1 MTRPHSTTS
10 PSIISKNHH
19 HSHPLLYP
27 PELLPRPTPELTH
40 TPSATNST
48 STLTYLTI
56 SLSSAAG
63 VSKKLI
69 IIHIH
74 ILPHSSSSL
83 HKQRRIP
90 DPPPQRQL
98 LHARPIV
105 GSSPRG
111 TGISRSSTF
120 VKPRTRIDKVSR
132 EPWRRPRVFQE
143 MSRAVLMSAPK
154 VLRLRVR
161 FLHPLGRDSFRYKG

>member
-19 HSHPLLYP
+19 PSHPLLYP

-40 TPSATNST
+40 TPSAINST
-48 STLTYLTI
+48 STFTYLTI
-56 SLSSAAG
+56 SLSSAVG

-74 ILPHSSSSL
+74 IPPHSSSSL

-90 DPPPQRQL
+90 IRHPSVNCCTPVRPWVLPPAALASLAPALSSGRA
-98 LHARPIV
+98 HALI
-105 GSSPRG
+105 
-111 TGISRSSTF
+111 
-120 VKPRTRIDKVSR
+120 K
-132 EPWRRPRVFQE
+132 
-143 MSRAVLMSAPK
+143 
-154 VLRLRVR
+154 
-161 FLHPLGRDSFRYKG
+161 